1 MCSGQETLT
10 SDGLSFHQRNQKN
23 HTSHSS
29 DNSPYLPNKNHTLM
43 HPLNHF
49 FPLLILLF
57 LTNYAFSQNQIAQV
71 ETAIPA
77 FIGYAEKP
85 GTGWLKPQ
93 RINSLA
99 EYKRQFGGPAREENL
114 QVTIREVKGSYQVTA
129 GFVGEPSRHNLYY
142 SMEAYFAN
150 GGGPCYVV
158 PVAGYLTSGKELSA
172 ALLVRGLQALDREDA
187 PSLIA
192 IPEAQNLP
200 DQYRMRECYDAAL
213 AQCARRG
220 DRFAILDVGPHQAG
234 DDILAVVKEFRKE
247 RVGGKDLSF
256 GAAYAPNLLTT
267 IKYAWDEK
275 TAVVWQL
282 PAGNRPSGMGDLA
295 SQDEERYAQARK
307 ALDQMRVVLP
317 PSALVAGVYVQTDR
331 SQGVWKAP
339 ANVSLKAVAQPVL
352 SINQSQQETLNV
364 DPAGGKS
371 VNAIRTFSGKGTLVW
386 GSRTL
391 AGNDNEWRYV
401 PVRRSYNMLEESI
414 EEGTQ
419 WAVFEPNAEP
429 LWIQLRASVEN
440 FMLSLWRKGAF
451 QGVTPKEAFFV
462 RVGLGYTMTAQD
474 IANGRLIIE
483 VGFAPLKPAEFMLLK
498 IEHKM
503 K

>member
-1 MCSGQETLT
+1 
-10 SDGLSFHQRNQKN
+10 
-23 HTSHSS
+23 
-29 DNSPYLPNKNHTLM
+29 M
-43 HPLNHF
+43 HPLNRF
-49 FPLLILLF
+49 FPLLILFF
-57 LTNYAFSQNQIAQV
+57 LTNFTFSQNQVAQV

-77 FIGYAEKP
+77 FIGYAEKA
-85 GTGWLKPQ
+85 GAGWLKPQ
-93 RINSLA
+93 RISSLA

-114 QVTIREVKGSYQVTA
+114 RVTIREMKGSYQVTA
-129 GFVGEPSRHNLYY
+129 GFAGEPSRHNLYY

-150 GGGPCYVV
+150 GGGPCYIV
-158 PVAGYLTSGKELSA
+158 PVAGYLTAGKELSA

-187 PSLIA
+187 PTLIV

-234 DDILAVVKEFRKE
+234 DDIVAVVKEFRKE
-247 RVGGKDLSF
+247 RVGGKDLSY

-282 PAGNRPSGMGDLA
+282 PAGNHPSSMGDLA
-295 SQDEERYAQARK
+295 NQDGERHVQARK
-307 ALDQMRVVLP
+307 ALDQMLVTLP
-317 PSALVAGVYVQTDR
+317 PSPLVAGVYVQTDR
-331 SQGVWKAP
+331 GQGVWKAP
-339 ANVSLKAVAQPVL
+339 ANVALKSVNQPVL
-352 SINQSQQETLNV
+352 SINQSQQEALNA
-364 DPAGGKS
+364 DPATGKS
-371 VNAIRTFSGKGTLVW
+371 VNVIRTFSGKGTLVW

-401 PVRRSYNMLEESI
+401 PVRRFYNMLEESI
-414 EEGTQ
+414 EESTQ

-429 LWIQLRASVEN
+429 LWTQLRSSIGH
-440 FMLSLWRKGAF
+440 FLDGLWRKGAL
-451 QGVTPKEAFFV
+451 QGVTQREAYFV
-462 RVGLGYTMTAQD
+462 RVGLGHTMSAQNIID
-474 IANGRLIIE
+474 GKLIIE
-483 VGFAPLKPAEFMLLK
+483 VGFAPQKPAEYMVLE